1 MVIFNLQWDDAEVSK
16 EVGIDLKNMTL
27 LDLKNIHFDYGETKA
42 VRGLKLK
49 LNKGDKLGIIGASG
63 SGKSTL
69 LRLIAAKLVPT
80 KGRILY
86 QGHDLSLIRN
96 DRVPGF
102 KDIAIMDQDFNLS
115 PDLNANDNIIRYARS
130 LSTTDTKRYLS
141 RVNRAFHLQS
151 FKHKKIR
158 FLSGGQKQRVAL
170 ACALVSD
177 APLLVLD
184 EPFSQ
189 LDYILKQELIAFV
202 EQESVGKTLIIVG
215 HEPSDLMAICNRMLA
230 MQAGRVVQDSSVDEI
245 YHDPKNEY
253 VARLSGR
260 CNILSSR
267 GQELFET
274 NERFLRPSH
283 FQVGLGNEWML
294 ERIFYYGYGRMGT
307 FYSKTIGERLD
318 VQLGND
324 QMYKLSNRYNLRI
337 KKPRQ

>member
-1 MVIFNLQWDDAEVSK
+1 VG
-16 EVGIDLKNMTL
+16 VGIELENMTL
-27 LDLKNIHFDYGETKA
+27 LELKDIHFDYGETKA
-42 VRGLKLK
+42 VRGLRLK
-49 LNKGDKLGIIGASG
+49 LNEGEKLGIIGASG

-69 LRLIAAKLVPT
+69 LKLIAAKLLPT

-86 QGHDLSLIRN
+86 RGNDLSFIRN
-96 DRVPGF
+96 DRVAGF
-102 KDIAIMDQDFNLS
+102 QDIAIMDQDFNLS
-115 PDLNANDNIIRYARS
+115 PDLNVDDNILRYARS
-130 LSTTDTKRYLS
+130 LTVTASKRYLS
-141 RVNRAFHLQS
+141 RVHRAFHLQS

-202 EQESVGKTLIIVG
+202 EQEAEGKTLIIVG
-215 HEPSDLMAICNRMLA
+215 HEPSDLMAICDRMIA
-230 MQAGRVVQDSSVDEI
+230 MQSGRVVQDATVDEI
-245 YHDPKNEY
+245 YHNPKNEY

-260 CNILSSR
+260 CNILS
-267 GQELFET
+267 GLTQDLLET
-274 NERFLRPSH
+274 GEKFLRPSH
-283 FQVGLGNEWML
+283 LMIGEGSEWVL

-307 FYSKTIGERLD
+307 FYSQKTEESID

-324 QMYKLSNRYNLRI
+324 QIYKLADSYNLSI
-337 KKPRQ
+337 KKPQR